1 MQARDL
7 SSMHAPMCGVRAC
20 LYFFGQGSITV
31 FFLLCATL
39 SKFPYSKFFNNPIK
53 SPWRSENQSSGIL
66 WVNSI
71 VSCNHATCVKIA
83 LRKKTCEKVSLDLA
97 LTMHPPPPH
106 KKKISPWHLT
116 HRYRQ
121 HQASCPPPPPPRHF
135 KSQKCGN
142 SSYGPCWK
150 ILDRVLL

>member
-7 SSMHAPMCGVRAC
+7 SSMHAPMFGLRAC

-53 SPWRSENQSSGIL
+53 NPWRSENQSSGIL

-83 LRKKTCEKVSLDLA
+83 LRKKPCEKVSLDLA
-97 LTMHPPPPH
+97 LTMHPPPP
-106 KKKISPWHLT
+106 KKKKSPHDTWHIDIVSTKLV
-116 HRYRQ
+116 
-121 HQASCPPPPPPRHF
+121 APPPPPDISRAKNVEILRMDPVEEF
-135 KSQKCGN
+135 
-142 SSYGPCWK
+142 
-150 ILDRVLL
+150 LDRVLL